1 MTAQLENKTTL
12 DKMPM
17 LIGGEMTAGESGL
30 WMESVNPA
38 TEDHLGSV
46 PRANAADVNHA
57 VEAAANAQPAWA
69 ALSGDARAT
78 YLLKFASAL
87 EARAEEI
94 LNVEVRDTGNT
105 IRRMRS
111 DVHRAV
117 EALQY
122 YAGLAYEIRGQSLPS
137 TPDNVHFTV
146 RDPYGVVGRIIP
158 FNHPILF
165 AASRMAAPLI
175 TGNTVVTKPSDQS
188 PLSASIL
195 AEIAHAVMPA
205 GVVNIVTG
213 TGLEAGDPLVRH
225 PLVKRIAFTG
235 SVQTGMAIQ
244 RSAAEVAVKNITLE
258 LGGKN
263 PMIVFPD
270 AGPTAVDGAINGMN
284 FSWQGQSCG
293 STSRLLLHESIYDA
307 FLEKLVRKVKL
318 LRVGDP
324 LDESTDMGPINSSG
338 QYGKVVHYVQ
348 AGLDDGARLM
358 TGGNRPAGSSFERGY
373 WMEPTVFADVT
384 HEMRIGHEEIFGP
397 VLSVFK
403 WKHIDEA
410 IEIANAVEYGLTA
423 AVWTRDVNAALT
435 TARKLQS
442 GYVWIN
448 GSSAHF
454 KGMPYG
460 GYKNSG
466 TGREEGIEELLSYTE
481 EKAIHIML

>member
-1 MTAQLENKTTL
+1 M
-12 DKMPM
+12 
-17 LIGGEMTAGESGL
+17 
-30 WMESVNPA
+30 
-38 TEDHLGSV
+38 
-46 PRANAADVNHA
+46 RAA
-57 VEAAANAQPAWA
+57 
-69 ALSGDARAT
+69 

-146 RDPYGVVGRIIP
+146 REPYGVVGRIIP

-165 AASRMAAPLI
+165 AASRMAAQLI
-175 TGNTVVTKPSDQS
+175 TGNTVVTKPSYQS

-205 GVVNIVTG
+205 GVVNIITG
-213 TGLEAGDPLVRH
+213 TGQEAGDPLVRH

-270 AGPTAVDGAINGMN
+270 ASPAAVDGAINGMK

-293 STSRLLLHESIYDA
+293 FNESPAAPRVD
-307 FLEKLVRKVKL
+307 
-318 LRVGDP
+318 LR
-324 LDESTDMGPINSSG
+324 
-338 QYGKVVHYVQ
+338 
-348 AGLDDGARLM
+348 
-358 TGGNRPAGSSFERGY
+358 
-373 WMEPTVFADVT
+373 
-384 HEMRIGHEEIFGP
+384 
-397 VLSVFK
+397 
-403 WKHIDEA
+403 
-410 IEIANAVEYGLTA
+410 
-423 AVWTRDVNAALT
+423 
-435 TARKLQS
+435 
-442 GYVWIN
+442 
-448 GSSAHF
+448 
-454 KGMPYG
+454 
-460 GYKNSG
+460 
-466 TGREEGIEELLSYTE
+466 
-481 EKAIHIML
+481 